1 MISLSEVI
9 LTVHKQLLV
18 VFEALTAG
26 IEGRRMFFF
35 FFLLMDVHCTFIP
48 FDFPGFCVLAGSSS
62 PCPGRAGA
70 GGADISLLWC

>member
-1 MISLSEVI
+1 MISLSEVM

-26 IEGRRMFFF
+26 IEGRRMG
-35 FFLLMDVHCTFIP
+35 FFLLMHLSTFIP
-48 FDFPGFCVLAGSSS
+48 FDIPGFCALAGSSS

-70 GGADISLLWC
+70 GGADISLLRC

>member
-9 LTVHKQLLV
+9 LTVHKQFLV

-35 FFLLMDVHCTFIP
+35 SFF
-48 FDFPGFCVLAGSSS
+48 S
-62 PCPGRAGA
+62 
-70 GGADISLLWC
+70 

>member
-1 MISLSEVI
+1 MISLSEMI

-26 IEGRRMFFF
+26 IEGRRV
-35 FFLLMDVHCTFIP
+35 FFLLIHPSMFIAS
-48 FDFPGFCVLAGSSS
+48 DIAGFYALAGSSC